1 MWATTSTVKAFHEM
15 RHGTRIS
22 RRQRHRAQQ
31 VQRERIPV
39 ALGRTVAAR

>member
-22 RRQRHRAQQ
+22 RRQRNLIK
-31 VQRERIPV
+31 QRERIPV
-39 ALGRTVAAR
+39 ALGRTVVAR

>member
-1 MWATTSTVKAFHEM
+1 MWAATSTVKAFHEM

-22 RRQRHRAQQ
+22 RRQRNLTQEA
-31 VQRERIPV
+31 QRERIPV